1 MRTHIVRHVQI
12 QRVSVKTAAKRRLYQ
27 ISSLLTHSLIHDY
40 YKQNHAACQGLLDTK
55 ALRFS
60 TNRMNYT
67 KKCLTEFSVRHFIQ
81 YHFQRNINFYC
92 ANSFA
97 I

>member
-1 MRTHIVRHVQI
+1 MRTQNARHVQM

-55 ALRFS
+55 MRRFGQ
-60 TNRMNYT
+60 T
-67 KKCLTEFSVRHFIQ
+67 
-81 YHFQRNINFYC
+81 
-92 ANSFA
+92 
-97 I
+97 